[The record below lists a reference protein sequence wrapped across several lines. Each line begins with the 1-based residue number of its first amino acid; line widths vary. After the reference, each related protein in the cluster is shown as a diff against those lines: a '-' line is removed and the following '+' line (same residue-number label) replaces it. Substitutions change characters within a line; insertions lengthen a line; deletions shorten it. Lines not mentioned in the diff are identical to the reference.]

1 MSEAQEASQ
10 IVAKRKRKTE
20 MAGVGCLIQAIGL
33 AALFFFPIGT
43 FIGVVLLIYGSMKS
57 VYLVCSNCGNR
68 LADKNVK
75 MCPTCKASL
84 S

>member
-1 MSEAQEASQ
+1 MFVGQNDDR
-10 IVAKRKRKTE
+10 ITAKRKRKSE

-33 AALFFFPIGT
+33 VLLFFFPIGT
-43 FIGVVLLIYGSMKS
+43 FIGVILLIYGSMKS
-57 VYLVCSNCGNR
+57 VYWVCSNCGNR

-75 MCPTCKASL
+75 MCPTCKARL